1 MEINYFGHCN
11 IGTGHIEMKSLK
23 IMSKIQ
29 HGSEQNNVEHLLITI
44 YVLNK
49 LIIRKSSECISCA
62 RTESFCLLCRHMQA
76 L

>member
-1 MEINYFGHCN
+1 MEINYFGQCN
-11 IGTGHIEMKSLK
+11 IGTGHIEIRSLK

-29 HGSEQNNVEHLLITI
+29 HVSEQNNVGMPI
-44 YVLNK
+44 YVSNK
-49 LIIRKSSECISCA
+49 LIVRKSAECIFCA